1 MIKRILSTALFV
13 LATSATML
21 SQNVALKTNALYWAT
36 TTPNLGIEASVG
48 KKSTLQLF
56 YGLNPWKQSGGD
68 QSSLRHWLVMPEYR
82 YWFCE
87 SSMAGSSVPTSWADS
102 STQAAL
108 SCLSGSSPSLRTT
121 AMKDGMQAEA

>member
-56 YGLNPWKQSGGD
+56 YGLNIIAKTKRAEIENEMSKT
-68 QSSLRHWLVMPEYR
+68 SLFSLPFFSCI
-82 YWFCE
+82 YW
-87 SSMAGSSVPTSWADS
+87 G
-102 STQAAL
+102 L
-108 SCLSGSSPSLRTT
+108 NNN
-121 AMKDGMQAEA
+121 

>member
-1 MIKRILSTALFV
+1 MIKRILSTALVV
-13 LATSATML
+13 LATSLSAM

-36 TTPNLGIEASVG
+36 TTPNIGIEASVG
-48 KKSTLQLF
+48 KRSTLQLF

-87 SSMAGSSVPTSWADS
+87 SFNGWFIGAHLMGGQFLT
-102 STQAAL
+102 
-108 SCLSGSSPSLRTT
+108 
-121 AMKDGMQAEA
+121 

>member
-1 MIKRILSTALFV
+1 MNINNIPKIEKTKIFTGFMIKRILSTALVV

-56 YGLNPWKQSGGD
+56 YGLN
-68 QSSLRHWLVMPEYR
+68 
-82 YWFCE
+82 
-87 SSMAGSSVPTSWADS
+87 GSPD
-102 STQAAL
+102 
-108 SCLSGSSPSLRTT
+108 
-121 AMKDGMQAEA
+121 K